1 MTDTIS
7 HLKYAL
13 RWGGVIVVLAVVTAM
28 LVHWRAPGLSLS
40 AQDALMRARGP
51 LSPPPDVVIV
61 AIDEASL
68 KQFGRFPWGRS
79 LLARALDQLATA
91 QPKAVALTVLFSD
104 ATTPGDDE
112 ALAAAI
118 RRSGNVVLAAQL
130 VETPLR
136 EAEWIRPL
144 PLLAQAAAGVGHG
157 NVLTDTDGVARAL
170 TLREADDEGDALWA
184 LAVEVLRVGDQ
195 MPVSSVRDVPA
206 GVLIGA
212 RQIPVTYDAPAV
224 PVNAG
229 EAEANLAFTRAGR
242 LRLDYL
248 GPAGSFVANT
258 VSIADL
264 IAGRVPVE
272 KLRGKYV
279 LVGVT
284 AAAMGDRVASP
295 FGRYTSADG
304 QQHSAL
310 VPGVEVLA
318 NALTTILRTR
328 FYRETPDWLA
338 AVMAALTAAAVLAA
352 LRLARGSYEPLRQIG
367 AVLGIL
373 ALIVGLS
380 YLAFTRGLILP
391 PLVAALLAWGVA
403 TPLSLLR
410 RALSASASLDARIK
424 ELAQAEARLLPLQ
437 ASPTATQGTEWLPH
451 TTAAKAE
458 TLASLQ
464 RELLARAQFV
474 DRALCSVE
482 DGLLLT
488 DPSGMVIFANPRAAQ
503 ILGMSETA
511 LTGGNLF
518 AQLMIAETGAQAS
531 GGLQSSQRAQEALS
545 QLSAGRAGWERELVI
560 GTAPTRY
567 YTLRLAVVT
576 GPQDKTPLGL
586 VATISEITKQ
596 RELQRTQNDV
606 MALVTHEMKT
616 PLTAIQGLS
625 EVLLTFDPDAAK
637 RRELTGAINEAAQR
651 LRRMIDEYLDLT
663 RLEAGAM
670 SPRQAFLRVTT
681 FLEQTLLLLDPV
693 AAQRQIRVRRVF
705 PEQLPVV
712 WADADLLARAVTNLI
727 ANAIKYSPPHT
738 EITVSAQA
746 DDQVLGISVADQGNG
761 IAPEHLMRI
770 FEKFYRIP
778 RVEDA
783 DEPGTGLGLA
793 LVREIAES
801 HGGRVTVESQLNLGS
816 TFTIW
821 LPLSTVERETH
832 N

>member
-13 RWGGVIVVLAVVTAM
+13 RWGGVIVVLAVMTAM

-51 LSPPPDVVIV
+51 LSPPPEVVIV

-68 KQFGRFPWGRS
+68 TQFGRFPWGRS

-104 ATTPGDDE
+104 ATAPGDDE

-195 MPVSSVRDVPA
+195 VPVASVRDVPA

-224 PVNAG
+224 PVQADD
-229 EAEANLAFTRAGR
+229 AEANLAFTRAGR

-248 GPAGSFVANT
+248 GPAGAFVANT

-264 IAGRVPVE
+264 IEGRVPVE

-279 LVGVT
+279 LLGAT

-328 FYRETPDWLA
+328 FYRESPDWLA

-367 AVLGIL
+367 AVLVIL

-437 ASPTATQGTEWLPH
+437 AWPTARPGTEWLPH

-464 RELLARAQFV
+464 QELLARAQFV

-503 ILGMSETA
+503 ILGMPETA

-518 AQLMIAETGAQAS
+518 AQLMIAETGAQAA
-531 GGLQSSQRAQEALS
+531 GELQSGQRAQEALS
-545 QLSAGRAGWERELVI
+545 QLSAGRVGLERELVI

-821 LPLSTVERETH
+821 LPLLTVERET
-832 N
+832 NN